1 MSMDDI
7 ILEYANLVRGIAKKF
22 YNVDKEDLFQ
32 AGCLGLIKA
41 YNNYQDNSI
50 PFHSYAYKYIFGEMY
65 ELSLKSRDIK
75 LNKYY
80 LKLYKLINQARN
92 TLSLKL
98 SKVPTIDDISSYL
111 NIDVKELEYAIFLTE
126 DMLSLDDEYENIQV
140 GVPSINDDLILLSD
154 SLDSLDDIA
163 SKVMKYRYLFDLTQ
177 DEVGKL
183 LGISQVKVSR
193 IESSSK
199 KKILE
204 YIS

>member
-1 MSMDDI
+1 MDE
-7 ILEYANLVRGIAKKF
+7 LVLQYANLIRSISKKF

-41 YNNYQDNSI
+41 HNNYRNDGV

-65 ELSLKSRDIK
+65 ELSIKSRDIK

-98 SKVPTIDDISSYL
+98 SRSISLDDISSYL
-111 NIDVKELEYAIFLTE
+111 NIDIKELEYAIFLTE

-140 GVPSINDDLILLSD
+140 GVSGINDDLILLDESIE
-154 SLDSLDDIA
+154 SLDPLSSAVI
-163 SKVMKYRYLFDLTQ
+163 KYRYLFDLTQ

-183 LGISQVKVSR
+183 LGLSQVKVSR

-204 YIS
+204 YIQ

>member
-1 MSMDDI
+1 MDD
-7 ILEYANLVRGIAKKF
+7 LVLDYANLIRSISKKF

-41 YNNYQDNSI
+41 YKNYDNKDV
-50 PFHSYAYKYIFGEMY
+50 PFSSYAYKYVFGEMY
-65 ELSLKSRDIK
+65 ELSIKSRDIK

-92 TLSLKL
+92 TLALSL
-98 SKVPTIDDISSYL
+98 SRSVTMEDISSYL
-111 NIDVKELEYAIFLTE
+111 DIDIKELEYAIFLTE
-126 DMLSLDDEYENIQV
+126 DMLRLDDEYENIQV
-140 GVPSINDDLILLSD
+140 GKSTISDDLIMLNESIE
-154 SLDSLDDIA
+154 SLDPLSSAVI
-163 SKVMKYRYLFDLTQ
+163 KYRYLFDLTQ
-177 DEVGKL
+177 EEVGGL

-204 YIS
+204 YIQ